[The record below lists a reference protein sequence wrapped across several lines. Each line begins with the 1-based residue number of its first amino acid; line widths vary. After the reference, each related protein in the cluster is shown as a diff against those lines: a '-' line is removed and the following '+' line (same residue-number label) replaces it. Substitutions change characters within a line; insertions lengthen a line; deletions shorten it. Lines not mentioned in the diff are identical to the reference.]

1 MTNSAGQPGPAP
13 AAGRG
18 RLAQVIATRGGRA
31 APEAPF
37 VIEHREAL
45 IYMLC
50 EAAELEHGI
59 MCQYLFAAFSMKQS
73 EDEGLTPAELAAVT
87 RWRKQISHVATQ
99 EMLHLALVQNL
110 LSAIGAAPHMT
121 RPNLPQPAGHYP
133 AGVQLALLPFGEKAL
148 RHFMF
153 LERPE
158 GMDLNDADGLAAV
171 GRAIPHKNERDIV
184 PTGQDFATVGHLY
197 RSIEAGFAHLADK
210 YGERW
215 LFVGPPRAQATE
227 QYLRWPELVPVT
239 GLASAQRAIDTILE
253 QGEGPRGHWRNAHF
267 GQFVEILDEFERM
280 SADNP
285 AFTPTRP
292 VIPVNV
298 RPGLPPIEMPLITD
312 QLTARVTDLFNV
324 GNEILLQMFE
334 RFFAHTE
341 ETDAQLKV
349 LADGTIRLMF
359 GVIKPLGDLITT
371 LPAGPGYDGQTAGPS
386 FELFYE
392 DDDLMPHREAAWT
405 LLAERLDETAV
416 LCREIQAGPGARIA
430 GQLAPV
436 ADALTGIAATLAAH
450 LPADHPQAQKA
461 AAASQPVKPEELDA
475 ALARA
480 RELAGTVADAPGDP
494 AGAVGGE
501 LAALFQTAYSAVTAA
516 APRPPRADFVPRIVD
531 SVLRPLSDAIRRLP
545 NGAEPAAGAPPVP
558 AAGKRGAGAEPG
570 SEDAVERRGQSLA
583 EPTFGES
590 RQPAAQA
597 AAPGAGT
604 ASIGDTL
611 WQAAQSATR
620 LRTSLGLA
628 GDCPPGLAEATAALQ
643 ALACDLV
650 DPPEAAQRRHRLRE
664 LQDGLSATVQAA
676 RNGPYLAT
684 NVPRVLSHLGEQLP
698 VPPQLALCR
707 CGGSARKPFC
717 DGSCASNGFS
727 DAKDPNRV
735 PDRRDTYPG
744 QQVTIFDNR
753 GLCQHSG
760 FCTDRLPTVFR
771 AGQEP
776 FVAPSG
782 GRMDEIIRA
791 VRDCPSGALS
801 FGVDRIE
808 ARSEADWDNT
818 REPAVEI
825 TKDGPYRITG
835 GIDLTDADGKPMPR
849 NAGASLEHYA
859 ICRCGH
865 SQNKP
870 YCSGMHWY
878 VGFRDPQ
885 PSAEPTLFEWAG
897 GLPALTRMT
906 RLLYE
911 KHVPADPLLAAAFAD
926 MPPGYPQ
933 REAQRMGEIFDG
945 PARDGHDGDSQDR
958 DSQDRDAQG
967 GDARDRD
974 SQDRDAQGGD
984 ARDRDSQD
992 RDSQGGDARGGD
1004 DGRAFTA
1011 RLTEEQRARWVALA
1025 GQAATEAGLPADP
1038 PFRSALASYLEW
1050 DSRQAQARPTGSPAE
1065 QAAGGEQ
1072 QPASRPVPRWDWT
1085 AAGPPDVAAASAVAS
1100 QDSQPAEVPLPGPDE
1115 AVSFAT
1121 HIRPLFRERD
1131 RQSMSFAF
1139 DLWSV
1144 DDVRAHAAGILGR
1157 LRDGSMPCDGAWP
1170 EDRVAVF
1177 QRWTESGQQD

>member
-1 MTNSAGQPGPAP
+1 MTDSAGQPDPAP

-18 RLAQVIATRGGRA
+18 KLAQVLETRGGRA

-50 EAAELEHGI
+50 QAAELEHGI
-59 MCQYLFAAFSMKQS
+59 MCQYLFAAFSMKQG
-73 EDEGLTPAELAAVT
+73 EDEGLTGDELAAVT

-110 LSAIGAAPHMT
+110 LSAIGAAPHMV
-121 RPNLPQPAGHYP
+121 RPNLPHQAGHYP
-133 AGVQLALLPFGEKAL
+133 AGVQLALLPFGERAL

-158 GMDLNDADGLAAV
+158 GMDLSDAEGIAAV

-197 RSIEAGFAHLADK
+197 RSIETGFAHLADK

-215 LFVGPPRAQATE
+215 LFVGPPRAQATQE
-227 QYLRWPELVPVT
+227 HFRWPELVAVT
-239 GLASAQRAIDTILE
+239 DLASAQRAIDTILE

-267 GQFVEILDEFERM
+267 GQFVEILDEYQQM

-285 AFTPTRP
+285 TFAPVRP
-292 VIPVNV
+292 VMAANV
-298 RPGLPPIEMPLITD
+298 RPCLPPAEMPLITER
-312 QLTARVTDLFNV
+312 LTARVTDLFNV
-324 GNEILLQMFE
+324 GYEILLQIFE

-349 LADGTIRLMF
+349 LADATITLML
-359 GVIKPLGDLITT
+359 GVIKPLGELITT
-371 LPAGPGYDGQTAGPS
+371 LPAGPEYDGQTAGPS

-392 DDDLMPHREAAWT
+392 DDYLMPHREAAWT
-405 LLAERLDETAV
+405 LLTERLDEAAW
-416 LCREIQAGPGARIA
+416 LCGEIQAGPGTRIA

-436 ADALTGIAATLAAH
+436 AGALTGIAATLAVH
-450 LPADHPQAQKA
+450 LPADHPQAQQA
-461 AAASQPVKPEELDA
+461 AAAAQAVKPEELDA

-480 RELAGTVADAPGDP
+480 RELAGTVG
-494 AGAVGGE
+494 GATGE
-501 LAALFQTAYSAVTAA
+501 LAALFRTAYSVVTAA
-516 APRPPRADFVPRIVD
+516 GPHPPRRDFVPRLVD
-531 SVLRPLSDAIRRLP
+531 SVLRPLSDVIRRLP
-545 NGAEPAAGAPPVP
+545 NGAGPTASAAPEPVAAE
-558 AAGKRGAGAEPG
+558 RGAGADPG
-570 SEDAVERRGQSLA
+570 PESAVEQRGQPVA
-583 EPTFGES
+583 EPAFGES
-590 RQPAAQA
+590 RQPAEQA
-597 AAPGAGT
+597 AAPGVRRT
-604 ASIGDTL
+604 TSIADTL
-611 WQAAQSATR
+611 WQTAQSATR
-620 LRTSLGLA
+620 LRASLGLA

-650 DPPEAAQRRHRLRE
+650 DPPEAAQRRVRLRE
-664 LQDGLSATVQAA
+664 LQEGLPATVQAA
-676 RNGPYLAT
+676 RNGPYLVT
-684 NVPRVLSHLGEQLP
+684 NVPRVLTHLGEELQ

-707 CGGSARKPFC
+707 CGGSARKPSC

-760 FCTDRLPTVFR
+760 FCTDRLPAVFR

-776 FVAPSG
+776 FVAPG
-782 GRMDEIIRA
+782 GRMDEIIMA

-801 FGVDRIE
+801 FGFGGSE
-808 ARSEADWDNT
+808 ARTQTDWGDT
-818 REPAVEI
+818 RKPTVEI
-825 TKDGPYRITG
+825 TRDGPYRITG
-835 GIDLTDADGKPMPR
+835 GIELTDADGKPMPR

-859 ICRCGH
+859 LCRCGH

-885 PSAEPTLFEWAG
+885 PSADPTLFEWAG
-897 GLPALTRMT
+897 GRGALTRMI

-911 KHVPADPLLAAAFAD
+911 KHVPADPELAAAFAG
-926 MPPGYPQ
+926 MPPGYPES
-933 REAQRMGEIFDG
+933 EAGRMSEIFGG
-945 PARDGHDGDSQDR
+945 PARDSQDGEGLDGD
-958 DSQDRDAQG
+958 G
-967 GDARDRD
+967 
-974 SQDRDAQGGD
+974 
-984 ARDRDSQD
+984 
-992 RDSQGGDARGGD
+992 RGGD
-1004 DGRAFTA
+1004 GPDGDGPDGDGPEGDGPEGDSGRAFTP

-1038 PFRSALASYLEW
+1038 PFRAALASFLEW
-1050 DSRQAQARPTGSPAE
+1050 DSRQAQARSEDSRPE
-1065 QAAGGEQ
+1065 QAAAGRRR
-1072 QPASRPVPRWDWT
+1072 PATRPVPHWDWT
-1085 AAGPPDVAAASAVAS
+1085 AAGPPDVAAASADDS
-1100 QDSQPAEVPLPGPDE
+1100 QDSQPAAVPLPGPGE
-1115 AVSFAT
+1115 AVSFDA

-1131 RQSMSFAF
+1131 RQSMSFVF
-1139 DLWSV
+1139 DLSSV
-1144 DDVRAHAAGILGR
+1144 DDVRTHAAGILER
-1157 LRDGSMPCDGAWP
+1157 LHDGSMPCDGAWP